1 MEETEE
7 KTTEEKPV
15 EKDETVETEKQDE
28 TQQVEN
34 SPVTIEL
41 IDKRLQEMTQTI
53 VDTITNLMGTVVK
66 QEEKSDDNEEKSDE
80 DVNDWN
86 SLDL

>member
-15 EKDETVETEKQDE
+15 EKDETVETEVQDE

-34 SPVTIEL
+34 DPVTIEL

-66 QEEKSDDNEEKSDE
+66 EEEKSDDEEKSDE
-80 DVNDWN
+80 DVNDWD

>member
-1 MEETEE
+1 MKETEE

-34 SPVTIEL
+34 DPVTIEL

-53 VDTITNLMGTVVK
+53 VDTITNLMGTVVT
-66 QEEKSDDNEEKSDE
+66 QEEKSDDKEKSDD
-80 DVNDWN
+80 DVNDWDN
-86 SLDL
+86 LDL

>member
-15 EKDETVETEKQDE
+15 EKDETVETENQDE

-34 SPVTIEL
+34 DPVTIEL
-41 IDKRLQEMTQTI
+41 IDKRLQEMMQTI
-53 VDTITNLMGTVVK
+53 VDTITNLMGAVVK
-66 QEEKSDDNEEKSDE
+66 QEEKSEDKEKSDDD
-80 DVNDWN
+80 DVNDWDN
-86 SLDL
+86 LDL

>member
-1 MEETEE
+1 MKETEE

-15 EKDETVETEKQDE
+15 EKDETIETEEQDE

-34 SPVTIEL
+34 DPVTIEL

-66 QEEKSDDNEEKSDE
+66 QEEKSEDEEKSADE

>member
-1 MEETEE
+1 MEE
-7 KTTEEKPV
+7 KEEKPV

-34 SPVTIEL
+34 ELVTIEL

-53 VDTITNLMGTVVK
+53 IDTITNLMGTVVH
-66 QEEKSDDNEEKSDE
+66 EEKSDKEEKSDE
-80 DVNDWN
+80 DENDWDN
-86 SLDL
+86 LDI

>member
-1 MEETEE
+1 MENTEE

-15 EKDETVETEKQDE
+15 EKDETVETEVQDE

-34 SPVTIEL
+34 EPVTIEL

-66 QEEKSDDNEEKSDE
+66 EEKSDDEEKSDE
-80 DVNDWN
+80 DVNDWDN
-86 SLDL
+86 LDI

>member
-15 EKDETVETEKQDE
+15 EKDETVETEVQDE
-28 TQQVEN
+28 TQQVKN
-34 SPVTIEL
+34 DPVTIEL

-66 QEEKSDDNEEKSDE
+66 EEKSDKEEEKSDE
-80 DVNDWN
+80 DVNDWDN
-86 SLDL
+86 LDL

>member
-1 MEETEE
+1 MEETQE

-34 SPVTIEL
+34 DPVTIEL

-66 QEEKSDDNEEKSDE
+66 QEEKSDDEKKSDE

>member
-34 SPVTIEL
+34 DPVIIEL

-66 QEEKSDDNEEKSDE
+66 EEEKSDKAEKSDE
-80 DVNDWN
+80 DVNDWDN
-86 SLDL
+86 LAL